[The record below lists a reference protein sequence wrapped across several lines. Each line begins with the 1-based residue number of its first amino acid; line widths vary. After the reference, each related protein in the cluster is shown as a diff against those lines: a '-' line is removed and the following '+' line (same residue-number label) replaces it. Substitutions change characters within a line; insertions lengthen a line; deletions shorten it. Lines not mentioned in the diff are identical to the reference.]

1 MSLKTIVLYLSTFIL
16 INTAQAKG
24 TELDQYFIKKQMID
38 SSYKIKDSKK
48 LNEILNV
55 MSDEDSRIMPYQAD
69 QNTVIEQLRLYADHI
84 DIQGIITTPNF
95 TQFAEDIGDKEV
107 KQLITQNL
115 INNCHLFFEHEFQR
129 VNPYYVK
136 VKLSAPH
143 KTYDLKIKNS
153 ECQF

>member
-129 VNPYYVK
+129 VNPYYVE

>member
-1 MSLKTIVLYLSTFIL
+1 MSLKKIVLYLSTFIL

-24 TELDQYFIKKQMID
+24 TELDQYFVKNKIID
-38 SSYKIKDSKK
+38 SSYKIQDSKK

-55 MSDEDSRIMPYQAD
+55 MSDEDSRTMPYQAD

-84 DIQGIITTPNF
+84 EVQGIITTPDF

-107 KQLITQNL
+107 KRFITQNL
-115 INNCHLFFEHEFQR
+115 INSCHLFFEHEFQR

>member
-1 MSLKTIVLYLSTFIL
+1 MSLKKIVLSLSTFIL

-24 TELDQYFIKKQMID
+24 TELDQYFVKNKIID
-38 SSYKIKDSKK
+38 SSYKIQDSKK

-55 MSDEDSRIMPYQAD
+55 MSDEDSRTMPYQAD

-84 DIQGIITTPNF
+84 EVQGIITTPDC

-107 KQLITQNL
+107 KLLIKQNL
-115 INNCHLFFEHEFQR
+115 IQNCHLFFEHEFQR
-129 VNPYYVK
+129 VNPYHVAI
-136 VKLSAPH
+136 KLSSDNKNYH
-143 KTYDLKIKNS
+143 MKIKNN

>member
-24 TELDQYFIKKQMID
+24 TELDQYFVKNKIID
-38 SSYKIKDSKK
+38 SSYKIQDSKK

-55 MSDEDSRIMPYQAD
+55 MSDEDSRTMPYQAD
-69 QNTVIEQLRLYADHI
+69 QNTVIEKLRLYADHI
-84 DIQGIITTPNF
+84 DIQGMITTPDF
-95 TQFAEDIGDKEV
+95 TQFAEDMGDKEV

-129 VNPYYVK
+129 VNPYYVQ